1 MVYNKKGAAMKNTG
15 VLIIFAAVLTM
26 CLQSL
31 SWAQEGD
38 TLKPYQGAYQVGVHC
53 TLRDKDW
60 YEENHS
66 IVMNVETVNENQRIY
81 KFYLPLHE
89 INDYVEIKFNI
100 NDTFNIA
107 HQQFASN
114 SDQTNITHISGYGT
128 LKNDSIYMQYHLAN
142 TYAYGALICDG
153 KGRRSKT
160 AIEQIFTE
168 SSSSWQLSPQP
179 AGEVVQAVCTSS
191 DAMWQKGRWF
201 LHDLSGRRLQSGEF
215 TDGRFEVSLR
225 SVPHGMYMIEIR
237 AAQGNAVCRLKCIK
251 GR

>member
-1 MVYNKKGAAMKNTG
+1 MKNTG

-53 TLRDKDW
+53 TFEGEGW
-60 YEENHS
+60 HEEYHS
-66 IVMNVETVNENQRIY
+66 LFINLETVNENQRIY

-89 INDYVEIKFNI
+89 INDYVEIKLGG
-100 NDTFNIA
+100 NDTFNIP
-107 HQQFASN
+107 HQPFPTPGN
-114 SDQTNITHISGYGT
+114 PTNITYISGNGGFR
-128 LKNDSIYMQYHLAN
+128 NDSIFMNYNVWNNQFH
-142 TYAYGALICDG
+142 YGYYKCDG

-160 AIEQIFTE
+160 AIEQVFTE
-168 SSSSWQLSPQP
+168 RSASQWQLSPQP
-179 AGEVVQAVCTSS
+179 AGEMVQVVCTSS
-191 DAMWQKGRWF
+191 ELAWQKGHWY
-201 LHDLSGRRLQSGEF
+201 LHDLTGKRLLSGAF

-225 SVPHGMYMIEIR
+225 NVPQGMYMIEIR